1 MKITIIIEPYNFL
14 CTWHQWTP
22 YLDKEAF
29 KNDENNQTVVIQNTS
44 EKTEDKIE
52 RQVIASTSEIMTE
65 VGMAEIEKDEVTVG

>member
-1 MKITIIIEPYNFL
+1 MTSMNPI
-14 CTWHQWTP
+14 
-22 YLDKEAF
+22 DKEAF

-65 VGMAEIEKDEVTVG
+65 VGMAAIEKDEFTVG

>member
-1 MKITIIIEPYNFL
+1 MTSMNPI
-14 CTWHQWTP
+14 
-22 YLDKEAF
+22 DKEAF
-29 KNDENNQTVVIQNTS
+29 KNDENNTTVVIQNTS